1 MDTVE
6 QNGKTYV
13 LGDPRAYVVIMKT
26 EGFTL
31 SMSMLSK
38 IKFRIDFDE
47 DRNIE
52 DEVVMTEEVSKAY
65 NALKQFMKPSSRRG
79 YGTTREYDA
88 KQADTAIEILE
99 TAKDVLTPVIP
110 FEEILAP
117 VKTLKNFHNTLDE
130 MVTESL
136 PADVAEKK
144 KEIEAKDQEIAELKD
159 KLMAMMEDRQKIASE
174 VAGHVNDAYKEA
186 LNKLKDD
193 GMEESLMMVR
203 APFNA
208 TTSAQVYTGMQENEV
223 PGILVGPQAQP
234 SGHDFDEDG
243 DDSDDD

>member
-13 LGDPRAYVVIMKT
+13 LGDPRAYVVIMKN

-38 IKFRIDFDE
+38 IKFRIDFYE
-47 DRNIE
+47 DRGPE
-52 DEVVMTEEVSKAY
+52 DQVVMTEEVSTAY
-65 NALKQFMKPSSRRG
+65 NALKGYMKSTNRMS
-79 YGTTREYDA
+79 YGTTQEYDA

-144 KEIEAKDQEIAELKD
+144 KELESKDQEIADLKD
-159 KLMAMMEDRQKIASE
+159 KLMAMMEERQKIASE

-186 LNKLKDD
+186 LDKLKDD
-193 GMEESLMMVR
+193 GMEESLMMVM

-208 TTSAQVYTGMQENEV
+208 TTASHVYSGMQENEV
-223 PGILVGPQAQP
+223 PGILVGPQAQ
-234 SGHDFDEDG
+234 STGHDFGE
-243 DDSDDD
+243 DDD